1 MRTITKNLRPTL
13 LLTALTL
20 LLTLSAMP
28 TLAVEQEGG
37 VRFLVGMPRG
47 EFKDTLDDE
56 AFGLELHYGVRP
68 SAAWTFGLGGNIM
81 TYGSEEREYSHP
93 LVDDYNIETDNNMA
107 AMFLFTQFRPLQGAV
122 QPYAEARLG
131 MRYLWTESK
140 ITDDDW
146 WDWDEVARKT
156 NYDDFASYWGGA
168 AGLLIRLKDSNMGE
182 NKPGVFLDAKVSF
195 AQGAEAE
202 YLAEGDVDIVNDR
215 PVFEPRKSKTSMTN
229 YQLGVVLTF

>member
-1 MRTITKNLRPTL
+1 MKSTTRNLNSKLVIITLAL
-13 LLTALTL
+13 AAILTAL
-20 LLTLSAMP
+20 P

-37 VRFLVGMPRG
+37 IRFLAGLPRG

-68 SAAWTFGLGGNIM
+68 TAAWTFGLGGNIM
-81 TYGSEEREYSHP
+81 SYGSEEREYSHP
-93 LVDDYNIETDNNMA
+93 LVDDYNVETDNNMA
-107 AMFLFTQFRPLQGAV
+107 GLFLFAQYRPLQGAV
-122 QPYAEARLG
+122 QPYGEARLG

-146 WDWDEVARKT
+146 FDWDEVARKT

-182 NKPGVFLDAKVSF
+182 NQPGVFLDAKVSF
-195 AQGAEAE
+195 AQGGEAE
-202 YLAEGDVDIVNDR
+202 YLAEGDVTIEGDR
-215 PVFEPRKSKTSMTN
+215 AVFEPRKSKTNLTN